1 MVSTIDV
8 PSKFQMGLSQNHGI
22 TTTPKIHDLSY
33 MLCFSVYSM
42 VFHVSAYE
50 IHGFPL
56 LRKTARRCFLDARS
70 RPHSHPA
77 AMEEVAPLDVKKT
90 CFLLDEREIKH

>member
-1 MVSTIDV
+1 LLAVSFY
-8 PSKFQMGLSQNHGI
+8 PQNF
-22 TTTPKIHDLSY
+22 LV
-33 MLCFSVYSM
+33 FSPENSM